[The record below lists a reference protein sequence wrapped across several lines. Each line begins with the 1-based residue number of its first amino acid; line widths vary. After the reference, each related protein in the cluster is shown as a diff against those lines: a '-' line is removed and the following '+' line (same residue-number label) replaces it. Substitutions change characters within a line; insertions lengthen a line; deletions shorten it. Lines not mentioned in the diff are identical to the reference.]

1 MTDERF
7 DKLLNVMLDVKDTV
21 DSIEKRVGN
30 LEVGQKQILHRLD
43 KLEDNIDLLAQKQWN
58 NEKDIYRIK
67 KTIGVE

>member
-7 DKLLNVMLDVKDTV
+7 DKLLNVMLDIKETV
-21 DSIEKRVGN
+21 DSIEKRVKN
-30 LEVGQKQILHRLD
+30 LEVGQKQILDRLD
-43 KLEDNIDLLAQKQWN
+43 RLEDNIDLLAQKQWN